1 MPQCAATAEIN
12 NNIMYG
18 ARRLQSTSPCGCTL
32 QGRQWWPPVQAT
44 FMYLHVGELDGTNH
58 QG

>member
-12 NNIMYG
+12 NMYG
-18 ARRLQSTSPCGCTL
+18 ARLQSTSPCGCTL

-44 FMYLHVGELDGTNH
+44 FMYLQVGELDGANR